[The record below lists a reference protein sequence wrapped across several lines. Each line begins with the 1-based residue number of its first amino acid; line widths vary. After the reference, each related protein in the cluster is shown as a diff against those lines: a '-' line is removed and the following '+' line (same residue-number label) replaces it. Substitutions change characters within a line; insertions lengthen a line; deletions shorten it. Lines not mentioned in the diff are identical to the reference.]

1 MNINEI
7 KKYAQRPP
15 TDIEIFVEL
24 CDKIQNEINFLNRQA
39 EPDENFLIDTEGNF
53 TDIVRRYNCKFEPAG
68 ADSNSRHKIIV
79 SWNVFDT
86 DDWGHGY
93 RCEQSGKKVKK
104 GESYYTTKDSYF
116 NSVEIKQKVKKL
128 TWRSKS
134 NQREDRTYYQF
145 GDYGDKVTLKDH
157 EKIIAEL
164 VRRVNAKVKKHEAE
178 FTRALLLR
186 QDTARLD
193 NLPFDVKKVNEWDK
207 DNPRIVE
214 HLKELV
220 SAKVAYNRGAS
231 TFTNNG
237 VRKER
242 DTYSLN
248 ANFDNLNISQLEWIV
263 KLLKQVDVKKKNLDH
278 DTYEWV
284 EKGEPYK
291 IVEA

>member
-24 CDKIQNEINFLNRQA
+24 SEKIQNTIDFLNEQA
-39 EPDENFLIDTEGNF
+39 KSDENFLIDTEGNY

-79 SWNVFDT
+79 SWNVFNT
-86 DDWGHGY
+86 DDWGNRY

-134 NQREDRTYYQF
+134 NQREDRAYYQL

-164 VRRVNAKVKKHEAE
+164 LRRVNAKVKNHEAE

-193 NLPFDVKKVNEWDK
+193 NLPFDVKKVNKWDM

-214 HLKELV
+214 HLKEQV
-220 SAKVAYNRGAS
+220 SAKVAYDRGVV
-231 TFTNNG
+231 
-237 VRKER
+237 VRKGNGTHKPR
-242 DTYSLN
+242 STYSLD
-248 ANFDNLNISQLEWIV
+248 ATFDNLNISQLEWIV

-278 DTYEWV
+278 DSYEWV